1 MSVYRLYTDI
11 DSKKVDFFRFSKVS
25 PIQMP
30 ISPRMKNPPTGGRE
44 KAPKRG
50 APKDDDDV
58 DEHGNVAG
66 LIDYDYES
74 EEDDGESQLSLTK
87 SELYN
92 LKKYGKLPAGVKESV
107 RSPRKAALQARR
119 QIRKKLKREDK
130 RNKSPTTSDS
140 TYVSEEN
147 ERHQTKGKKAF
158 VEKLRRRLS
167 RREQEQ
173 QEQQEE
179 EEEDEDDGETL
190 GSEDTEEEERKPKKK
205 KSSRAF
211 KPKAKKPSRVI
222 EEESESEEE
231 QEDAEEEDEEAEGED
246 EEDEEEYDED
256 YDDEDEEGSGAFK
269 GISISFGGPVEDQ
282 VDRMIPRR
290 HNMKKESEDVRR
302 FVKLITKPSEENTI
316 DDQIDQFKALES
328 PKKRAMLDALE
339 KRSEYTKK
347 EEPLM
352 FRLLQMK
359 LKPEMMAMVM
369 SRYNAMNTMDTS
381 SGEYYKLRTWM
392 DKLVSMPLGHYK
404 EMPVSLD
411 NGPETCA
418 PFMEKARKCLDEAI
432 YGQNDA
438 KLQIMQFIAS
448 KIANPTSSGL
458 SLLLLGPPGIGKTSL
473 IKNGIAKALE
483 WPFQFISLGG
493 DSDSSTYT
501 GHQFVYEGSHCGRI
515 ANCLAQAKSMSMV
528 LMFDELDKISSTSK
542 GEEIQNLLVH
552 MTDPVQN
559 MEFEDKYLSGI
570 PLDLSRTML
579 VFSGNDVNKI
589 DKILMDRMVVVN
601 LAGYETKDKIAIAEQ
616 FLLPAALKE
625 VNLVEKVA
633 ISRDILQ
640 HILTNYAKEET
651 GVRELKRCIEQIAQ
665 RVNMLRMFNVKELP
679 FHIPGFALPF
689 VLKKEHVDL
698 FLKKKEVKDTL
709 PFGMYN

>member
-1 MSVYRLYTDI
+1 
-11 DSKKVDFFRFSKVS
+11 
-25 PIQMP
+25 MP

-74 EEDDGESQLSLTK
+74 EEEDDDDSQVSLTK

-92 LKKYGKLPAGVKESV
+92 LKKYGKLPAGVKESI
-107 RSPRKAALQARR
+107 RSPRKAALKARS

-140 TYVSEEN
+140 TYVSEGK
-147 ERHQTKGKKAF
+147 QCKQKKGKMAF
-158 VEKLRRRLS
+158 VEKLRKRIS
-167 RREQEQ
+167 RK
-173 QEQQEE
+173 QQEE
-179 EEEDEDDGETL
+179 EEEEEDSDGETL
-190 GSEDTEEEERKPKKK
+190 GSEDTEDTEDDDAEEQEQKQKPRK

-211 KPKAKKPSRVI
+211 KPKKKKPSRVI
-222 EEESESEEE
+222 EEESEESEDEEEEEEDVEDE
-231 QEDAEEEDEEAEGED
+231 QEDEDED
-246 EEDEEEYDED
+246 DEEYDED
-256 YDDEDEEGSGAFK
+256 YDEEEEGSGGFK
-269 GISISFGGPVEDQ
+269 GISISFGGPVEEQ

-302 FVKLITKPSEENTI
+302 FVKLLSKPAEENTI

-404 EMPVSLD
+404 EMPVSLE

-432 YGQNDA
+432 YGQSDA

>member
-1 MSVYRLYTDI
+1 
-11 DSKKVDFFRFSKVS
+11 
-25 PIQMP
+25 MP

-58 DEHGNVAG
+58 DEQGNVAG

-74 EEDDGESQLSLTK
+74 EEDDGESQVSLTK

-92 LKKYGKLPAGVKESV
+92 LKKYGKLPAGVKESI

-140 TYVSEEN
+140 TYVPEGKKA
-147 ERHQTKGKKAF
+147 QKKGKKAF
-158 VEKLRRRLS
+158 VEKLRNRLS

-173 QEQQEE
+173 EQEQEQEE
-179 EEEDEDDGETL
+179 EDSDGETL
-190 GSEDTEEEERKPKKK
+190 GSEDTDDAEDQEEEEKPKK
-205 KSSRAF
+205 KSSRSF
-211 KPKAKKPSRVI
+211 KPKKKKKPSRVI
-222 EEESESEEE
+222 ESESESEDEEEEEEEE
-231 QEDAEEEDEEAEGED
+231 QEEDDEEEDED
-246 EEDEEEYDED
+246 DEEYDEED
-256 YDDEDEEGSGAFK
+256 YDEDEEGSGAFK
-269 GISISFGGPVEDQ
+269 GISISFGGPVEEQ

-302 FVKLITKPSEENTI
+302 FVKLLSKPAEENTI

-328 PKKRAMLDALE
+328 PKKRAMLEALE

-404 EMPVSLD
+404 EMPVSLE
-411 NGPETCA
+411 NGPETCS

-515 ANCLAQAKSMSMV
+515 ANCLAQAKSMSMI

-579 VFSGNDVNKI
+579 VFSGNDVNKV

-679 FHIPGFALPF
+679 FHIPGFSLPF

>member
-1 MSVYRLYTDI
+1 
-11 DSKKVDFFRFSKVS
+11 
-25 PIQMP
+25 MP

-44 KAPKRG
+44 KVPKRG
-50 APKDDDDV
+50 APKDDDVV
-58 DEHGNVAG
+58 DEQGNVAG

-74 EEDDGESQLSLTK
+74 EEDDGVSQVSLTK

-92 LKKYGKLPAGVKESV
+92 LKKYGKLPAGVKESI

-140 TYVSEEN
+140 TYVPEGKKA
-147 ERHQTKGKKAF
+147 QKKGKKAF
-158 VEKLRRRLS
+158 VEKLRNRLS

-173 QEQQEE
+173 EQEQEE
-179 EEEDEDDGETL
+179 EDSDGETL
-190 GSEDTEEEERKPKKK
+190 GSDDTDEEEEEERKPKKK
-205 KSSRAF
+205 SSRGF
-211 KPKAKKPSRVI
+211 KPKKKKPSRVI
-222 EEESESEEE
+222 EEESEEEDEDEDEEE
-231 QEDAEEEDEEAEGED
+231 QED
-246 EEDEEEYDED
+246 
-256 YDDEDEEGSGAFK
+256 DDEDEDEDEYDDDYDEEEEGSGGFK

-290 HNMKKESEDVRR
+290 HNMKKESEDVRK
-302 FVKLITKPSEENTI
+302 FVKLLSKPAEENTI

-328 PKKRAMLDALE
+328 PKKKAMLEALE

-359 LKPEMMAMVM
+359 LKPEMMAMVI

-404 EMPVSLD
+404 EMPVSLE

-432 YGQNDA
+432 YGQSDA

-515 ANCLAQAKSMSMV
+515 ANCLAQAKSMSMI

-579 VFSGNDVNKI
+579 VFSGNDVNKV

-625 VNLVEKVA
+625 VNLMEKVA

>member
-1 MSVYRLYTDI
+1 
-11 DSKKVDFFRFSKVS
+11 
-25 PIQMP
+25 MP

-92 LKKYGKLPAGVKESV
+92 LKKYGKLPAGVKESI
-107 RSPRKAALQARR
+107 RSPRKAALKARR
-119 QIRKKLKREDK
+119 QIRKKLKHEDK

-140 TYVSEEN
+140 TYVSEGN
-147 ERHQTKGKKAF
+147 EESKGKQKKGKKAF
-158 VEKLRRRLS
+158 VEKLRRQIS
-167 RREQEQ
+167 RKYEEQE
-173 QEQQEE
+173 E
-179 EEEDEDDGETL
+179 EDDGETL
-190 GSEDTEEEERKPKKK
+190 GSEDTDDSEEQEEERKLKK
-205 KSSRAF
+205 KSSRGGF
-211 KPKAKKPSRVI
+211 KPTKKKPSRVI
-222 EEESESEEE
+222 EEESESDEEEEEDEE
-231 QEDAEEEDEEAEGED
+231 QEDAEEEDEDDED
-246 EEDEEEYDED
+246 DEEEYDED
-256 YDDEDEEGSGAFK
+256 YDDEEEGSGGFK

-302 FVKLITKPSEENTI
+302 FVKLLSKPAEENTI

-328 PKKRAMLDALE
+328 PKKRAMLEALE

-411 NGPETCA
+411 NGPETCV

-473 IKNGIAKALE
+473 IKNGIAKALD

-679 FHIPGFALPF
+679 FHIPGFSLPF